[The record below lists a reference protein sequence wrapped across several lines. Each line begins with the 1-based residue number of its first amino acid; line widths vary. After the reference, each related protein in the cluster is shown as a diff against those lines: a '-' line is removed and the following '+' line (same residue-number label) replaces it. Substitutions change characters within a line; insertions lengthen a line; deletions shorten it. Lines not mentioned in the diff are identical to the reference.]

1 MHRLFAPVTTLDLDT
16 LRAAGRFAQPDEPEK
31 PTEGEKPAEK
41 PADAPKSDEKPAD
54 PAGRI
59 SALVEERN
67 AERQKA
73 AALQAKLE
81 AAQRQ
86 VEELKGGAQ
95 AVADLQRQLEE
106 ARTATATRFDKLLE
120 TELANL
126 PEAAAKA
133 VKAIPGG
140 SEVQF
145 DWLVANRAL
154 FTAGGEAKPED
165 KGIEGPQN
173 EKKPG
178 AGEKAGASS
187 VAKGYVE
194 SRKPKAAGFPGLTG

>member
-1 MHRLFAPVTTLDLDT
+1 MHRPTAPVYSLDLDS
-16 LRAAGRFAQPDEPEK
+16 LRRAGRFRQPDTETP
-31 PTEGEKPAEK
+31 PEGEKAT
-41 PADAPKSDEKPAD
+41 DAPKPEQEKPAD

-67 AERQKA
+67 AERKKAEGLQKQ
-73 AALQAKLE
+73 LDSLTK
-81 AAQRQ
+81 Q
-86 VEELKGGAQ
+86 VDELRGGAQ
-95 AVADLQRQLEE
+95 SVADLQKQLEE

-154 FTAGGEAKPED
+154 FQAGAEEK
-165 KGIEGPQN
+165 KGVEGPKN
-173 EKKPG
+173 DKKPPV
-178 AGEKAGASS
+178 GEDPGASS
-187 VAKGYVE
+187 VAKSYVE
-194 SRKPKAAGFPGLTG
+194 SRKPAKSGFPGLTG